1 MVRGDEVIW
10 EEVLGTRKGWE
21 KNLVLRQEIKFNL
34 KGCLALTA
42 DIGKS

>member
-1 MVRGDEVIW
+1 MVAGDEIIGKRCW
-10 EEVLGTRKGWE
+10 VLVRATIRI
-21 KNLVLRQEIKFNL
+21 LVLRQEIKLYL